1 VGYRVE
7 LYTWKT
13 VALPLGTIYDFP
25 SRGDEQTSIAGASIG
40 LKWD

>member
-1 VGYRVE
+1 VGY

-25 SRGDEQTSIAGASIG
+25 SRGAEQTSIAGATKTS
-40 LKWD
+40 LKCS